1 MKVLE
6 KRALYLSEYQQ
17 TREPSNQRTFS
28 LQDILFQDNE
38 EDMARMTRIIPD
50 MPDPV
55 LTSDLSTSLID
66 VTLKNNRPISSPPVG
81 KKTKQHAHRFR
92 PIDLILKM
100 KLNTREC
107 VLLILLVISIILALL
122 APVVTIKLFC
132 KSIPCNTTMTS
143 AMNTTGTPATATT
156 TTTTTTTTTATTTTT
171 TTTTTTATTTATTTT
186 TTTATTTTS
195 TSTSTT
201 ATITTAVQLGI
212 CSYFVCNIPLQLAKG
227 YINRVNHLIL

>member
-1 MKVLE
+1 
-6 KRALYLSEYQQ
+6 RALYLSEYQQ

-38 EDMARMTRIIPD
+38 EDKARTTRIIPD
-50 MPDPV
+50 IPDPV

-81 KKTKQHAHRFR
+81 KKTKPHAHRFR

-100 KLNTREC
+100 KLNSREC
-107 VLLILLVISIILALL
+107 VLLILLIISIILALL

-143 AMNTTGTPATATT
+143 GKLSA
-156 TTTTTTTTTATTTTT
+156 
-171 TTTTTTATTTATTTT
+171 
-186 TTTATTTTS
+186 
-195 TSTSTT
+195 
-201 ATITTAVQLGI
+201 I
-212 CSYFVCNIPLQLAKG
+212 
-227 YINRVNHLIL
+227 